1 MFRTQYQKYKF
12 DKQVCIA
19 DDVVTT
25 LNEADKKI

>member
-12 DKQVCIA
+12 DKQVCI